1 MSGNRKVE
9 KRLMGTRLVKNM
21 PALENS
27 RIIEHLLKILIKI
40 IGRRTSKNIAV
51 TTVGNTIKELK
62 PKYDFLKYVYIE
74 DALYSEKKDDVI
86 IESEINAVETGEL
99 GKAIDEIFDTIIKS
113 LGKNVGYF
121 YIKEIQDDLEKE
133 IGSFFNEFEINLN
146 IKQQEHLLNIMES
159 SVIKIQDIKNSEV
172 FEIVLSALVRL
183 LNRRISESFTKET
196 IMDSIKEL
204 EEQYGFLRHICIVEK
219 RDPQSP
225 YEVNIDPE
233 IDNILIAERGEVIQ
247 RLIGEIG
254 KSSDLKTRRF
264 LGEKFEMLLGTRD
277 LSKIKRVGIKLDDI
291 DKALRK
297 EGHQLLVTE
306 IFQAIIS
313 IIEAKNSTS
322 FAVKYIES
330 LVEKMQD
337 KHDVLKY
344 VKVDKSRYD
353 AGIDA
358 IEIMPEINSVDS
370 ELLGRAI
377 RNILG
382 QAQTDLKKITYTFI
396 KDFEKSID
404 KEYLSELGK
413 IGVNMHLLELRSL

>member
-1 MSGNRKVE
+1 
-9 KRLMGTRLVKNM
+9 MGTRLVKNM

-99 GKAIDEIFDTIIKS
+99 GKAIDEIFDIIIKS

-313 IIEAKNSTS
+313 IIEEKNSTS

-370 ELLGRAI
+370 ELLGRAL

-382 QAQTDLKKITYTFI
+382 QAQIDLKKITYTFI

-404 KEYLSELGK
+404 KEYLSELEK
-413 IGVNMHLLELRSL
+413 IGVNMHLLELRSI

>member
-1 MSGNRKVE
+1 
-9 KRLMGTRLVKNM
+9 
-21 PALENS
+21 
-27 RIIEHLLKILIKI
+27 
-40 IGRRTSKNIAV
+40 
-51 TTVGNTIKELK
+51 
-62 PKYDFLKYVYIE
+62 
-74 DALYSEKKDDVI
+74 
-86 IESEINAVETGEL
+86 
-99 GKAIDEIFDTIIKS
+99 
-113 LGKNVGYF
+113 
-121 YIKEIQDDLEKE
+121 
-133 IGSFFNEFEINLN
+133 
-146 IKQQEHLLNIMES
+146 
-159 SVIKIQDIKNSEV
+159 
-172 FEIVLSALVRL
+172 
-183 LNRRISESFTKET
+183 
-196 IMDSIKEL
+196 MDSIKEI

-313 IIEAKNSTS
+313 IIEEKNSTS

>member
-1 MSGNRKVE
+1 
-9 KRLMGTRLVKNM
+9 MGTRLVKNM
-21 PALENS
+21 SALENS
-27 RIIEHLLKILIKI
+27 AIIEHLLKILINV

-51 TTVGNTIKELK
+51 STVGNTIKELK

-74 DALYSEKKDDVI
+74 DALYSEKKDGII
-86 IESEINAVETGEL
+86 IESEINAVETGDL

-133 IGSFFNEFEINLN
+133 VGSFFNEFGINLN

-159 SVIKIQDIKNSEV
+159 SVIRIQDIKNSEV
-172 FEIVLSALVRL
+172 FEIFLSALVRL

-204 EEQYGFLRHICIVEK
+204 EEQYGFLRHIRIVEK

-233 IDNILIAERGEVIQ
+233 IDDILIAERGEVIQ
-247 RLIGEIG
+247 RLLVEIG
-254 KSSDLKTRRF
+254 KSSDLETRLF

-313 IIEAKNSTS
+313 IIEEKSSTS
-322 FAVKYIES
+322 LAVKYIEP

-337 KHDVLKY
+337 KHDVFKY

-353 AGIDA
+353 EGIDA
-358 IEIMPEINSVDS
+358 IEITPGINSVDS

-377 RNILG
+377 RTLLG
-382 QAQTDLKKITYTFI
+382 QANIDLKKITSTFFT
-396 KDFEKSID
+396 DFEKSIG
-404 KEYLSELGK
+404 KEYLNEIEK
-413 IGVNMHLLELRSL
+413 IGVNMHLLELRSI

>member
-1 MSGNRKVE
+1 
-9 KRLMGTRLVKNM
+9 MGTRLVKNM

-99 GKAIDEIFDTIIKS
+99 GKAIDEIFDIIIKS

-247 RLIGEIG
+247 RLLVEIG
-254 KSSDLKTRRF
+254 KSSDLETRRF

-370 ELLGRAI
+370 ELLGRAL

-382 QAQTDLKKITYTFI
+382 QAQIDLKKITYTFI

-404 KEYLSELGK
+404 KEYLSELEK
-413 IGVNMHLLELRSL
+413 IGVNMHLLELRSI